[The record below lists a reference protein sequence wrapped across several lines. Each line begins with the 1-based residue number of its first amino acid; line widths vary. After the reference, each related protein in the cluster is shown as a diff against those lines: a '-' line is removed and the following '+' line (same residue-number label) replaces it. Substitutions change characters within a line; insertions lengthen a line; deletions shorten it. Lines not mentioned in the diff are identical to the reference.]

1 MNHSKKKV
9 LSHLRLLC
17 NKPQNK
23 QSGDLITLSILG
35 EPPILMHFVN
45 SGYSYNLS
53 PEFWV
58 EDWLNIQ
65 LNVNAND
72 PSKTCSWNLPIIPL
86 SEDNILSQTNTY
98 QLHDEQWDL
107 DYCLSYE
114 ISHSQALSHQPLLR
128 QPASRPGYFLPLN
141 WIGATN

>member
-1 MNHSKKKV
+1 VNNSKKNV
-9 LSHLRLLC
+9 LSHLHLLC

-35 EPPILMHFVN
+35 ESPIWMYFVKP
-45 SGYSYNLS
+45 GYTYDLY
-53 PEFWV
+53 PGFLVAELV
-58 EDWLNIQ
+58 NIQ
-65 LNVNAND
+65 LNINSND
-72 PSKTCSWNLPIIPL
+72 QSKTFSWKLPVIPP
-86 SEDNILSQTNTY
+86 SQDSILSQTTTY
-98 QLHDEQWDL
+98 QLGDAKSDL

-114 ISHSQALSHQPLLR
+114 ISHLQTFSHQPLIR